1 MPLIDANINTEIS
14 VNVCSCCSVGKKK
27 IKIDYLHQNCAH
39 IDFGAGFV
47 GMGAG
52 QCSLG
57 NKCISQDKRTWNRG
71 CNKCNQRIHEGEC
84 MRIHR
89 QEKLEEERNN
99 WIMENI
105 DLVKKHYDCQLKDNR
120 ITLEEY
126 RNKMNKINP

>member
-1 MPLIDANINTEIS
+1 
-14 VNVCSCCSVGKKK
+14 
-27 IKIDYLHQNCAH
+27 
-39 IDFGAGFV
+39 
-47 GMGAG
+47 
-52 QCSLG
+52 
-57 NKCISQDKRTWNRG
+57 
-71 CNKCNQRIHEGEC
+71 